1 MAFLLTGYTNS
12 PHLKTEIVKMQKDIK
27 TKVIQLLLAFVF
39 AYLIVFL
46 GTVFTIYFWTSVRP
60 TTEQLKDLA
69 VRSLI
74 FAPGVGFIFFISLG
88 KKTRRFSRLFKW
100 RK

>member
-1 MAFLLTGYTNS
+1 
-12 PHLKTEIVKMQKDIK
+12 MQKDIK
-27 TKVIQLLLAFVF
+27 TKIIQLVLSLAT

-60 TTEQLKDLA
+60 TFEQFKDLA
-69 VRSLI
+69 TRSLI
-74 FAPGVGFIFFISLG
+74 FAPGAGFILFMSLG
-88 KKTRRFSRLFKW
+88 KKTRCFSRLFKW